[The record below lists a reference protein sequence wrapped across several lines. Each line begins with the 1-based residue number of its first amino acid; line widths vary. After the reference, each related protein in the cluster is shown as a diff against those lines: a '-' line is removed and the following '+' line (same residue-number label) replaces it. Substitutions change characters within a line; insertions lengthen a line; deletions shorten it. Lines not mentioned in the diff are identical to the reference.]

1 MRISRK
7 KGLKE
12 PLLGTGINRLNTL
25 KEAAEDDEDM
35 QINVKREDVRAEV
48 NRNLEEIQK
57 QQELN
62 EKFWNR
68 SIDTDT
74 RQLLDEIIEQ
84 EKESN
89 W

>member
-74 RQLLDEIIEQ
+74 RQLLDEIIEH